1 MSAGGVI
8 GAVIGYFVTGGTPQ
22 GAMYGYSIGSGIDA
36 YVNAPDIIGPRL
48 NDLTTQLSVYGTPK
62 PFEWGQNRQTGVIM
76 WPKNIVAVEHEHSES
91 AKGGPEQKTFTY
103 TLSYAIYL
111 CEGPIAGIRRAWKNK
126 KLVYDMSA
134 SNTGPTSDGSFGA
147 LRFYLGT
154 ETQTQDPFI
163 EATDGPGPA
172 YLGSAYGFIEDDDV
186 TEMGGRPNQWEFEI
200 LSVGS
205 TTPLAPENLG
215 VGGPV
220 IFYEGLLW
228 TVSGSNCY
236 VYNPST
242 LALLVTVALP
252 YAAESITAGGGLVWV
267 GYSQTGFSSTE
278 LASGISPSTFTIV
291 DSTKFGYGG
300 AVSHLGTVVW
310 YEALGRLYSFTNNGI
325 GPGGKYYEPSTGATG
340 FVGFSGPHYTYQSL
354 EMPDIFRV
362 ALTGFGNWLVVG
374 DTANDLSL
382 ATITNTAWSSSLQE
396 HRIQYDASRHCLYW
410 AGLAYAGVYKVDLTT
425 YALTLLCSTAGAVDS
440 LYFSPADDKIYVESG
455 TALDVYLPDTGALE
469 NSFAGYGVLVG
480 RKLGN
485 AVDVGSDTHYF
496 VGDLSSP
503 PGVLWKIQI
512 NSRLVP
518 EQVPLSTI
526 VSDVSVR
533 AGLLTSDSNV
543 AALTDLVHGYKGA
556 GHMQARAVIEPLLQS
571 YFVDPVESDDQIK
584 YVVRGG
590 AIAATIPQADRGAHE
605 AGSAMPDSLVV
616 VRAFELELPYQCDVE
631 YIDVDADHQVG
642 HQYWRRTIKDTRQ
655 KIDLKLPIVMKN
667 TKALQVAKTSVYLP
681 WLNVSFRWT
690 TTGKYAHLE
699 PTDVVYLPTDE
710 VTYAARITKRRDLP
724 SGVIEWEG
732 QMEDANVYSQSGDGA
747 AVTGYLPQT
756 IDVPDETILVLIDG
770 PALLDEHDNAGF
782 FVAMGG
788 AL

>member
-1 MSAGGVI
+1 MSLGGVI
-8 GAVIGYFVTGGTPQ
+8 GGTIGFFVTGGTLQ
-22 GAMYGYSIGSGIDA
+22 GAMLGYSLGSGVDA
-36 YVNAPDIIGPRL
+36 YLNQPDVIGPRL
-48 NDLTTQLSVYGTPK
+48 NDLSTQLSVYGSPK
-62 PFEWGQNRQTGVIM
+62 PFQWGQTRLAGIIM
-76 WPKNIVAVEHEHSES
+76 WPKNIVAVEHEHSQS
-91 AKGGPEQKTFTY
+91 AKSGPEQKTFTY

-111 CEGPIAGIRRAWKNK
+111 GEGPIAGVRRAWKNK

-134 SNTGPTSDGSFGA
+134 GNLGPTSDGSFGA

-154 ETQTQDPFI
+154 ETQTQDPLI

-172 YLGSAYGFIEDDDV
+172 YLGSAYAMIERDDV
-186 TEMGGRPNQWEFEI
+186 TEMGGRPNQWEFEL

-205 TTPLAPENLG
+205 TTPLAPESLG

-220 IFYEGLLW
+220 IFFEGLLW

-242 LALLVTVALP
+242 LALLVTIALP
-252 YAAESITAGGGLVWV
+252 YASESITAGGGLVWV
-267 GYSQTGFSSTE
+267 GYSQNGFSSTA
-278 LASGISPSTFTIV
+278 LASGISPITFAIV

-300 AVSHLGTVVW
+300 AVSFLGTVVW
-310 YEALGRLYSFTNNGI
+310 NEALGRLYGFVNNGI
-325 GPGGKYYEPSTGATG
+325 GPGGKYYDPATTATG
-340 FVGFSGPHYTYQSL
+340 FTGIAGAGYVYQSL

-362 ALTGFGNWLVVG
+362 ALTGFGRWLVVG
-374 DTANDLSL
+374 DTANDLTL
-382 ATITNTAWSSSLQE
+382 ATVTNTAWSTSQQA
-396 HRIQYDASRHCLYW
+396 HRVQYDASRYCLYW
-410 AGLAYAGVYKVDLTT
+410 AAPGQSGVYKIDLTT
-425 YALTLLCSTAGAVDS
+425 YALTLLCSTAGTVDS

-455 TALDVYLPDTGALE
+455 TALDVYLPDTGALD

-496 VGDLSSP
+496 VGDLGSP
-503 PGVLWKIQI
+503 PGVLWKINI
-512 NSRLVP
+512 NNRLVP
-518 EQVPLSTI
+518 DQVPLSTI
-526 VSDVSVR
+526 VQDVSVR
-533 AGLLTSDSNV
+533 ADLLTSDSNV
-543 AALTDLVHGYKGA
+543 TALTDLVHGYKGF

-605 AGSAMPDSLVV
+605 AGSAMPDSLTV
-616 VRAFELELPYQCDVE
+616 VRDFELELPYQCDVE
-631 YIDVDADHQVG
+631 YIDVDADHQTG
-642 HQYWRRTIKDTRQ
+642 HQYWRRTVKDTRQ
-655 KIDLKLPIVMKN
+655 KTDLKLPIVM
-667 TKALQVAKTSVYLP
+667 TGAKALQVAKTSVYLP

-690 TTGKYAHLE
+690 TTRKYAHLE
-699 PTDVVYLPTDE
+699 PTDVVFLPTDE

-724 SGVIEWEG
+724 NGVIEWEG
-732 QMEDANVYSQSGDGA
+732 KMEDPNVYNQSGDGA

-788 AL
+788 SL